1 MALVYTKFGENY
13 QAINAATEAI
23 NIDSNN
29 EKAYFRRGDAR
40 IATKDYEQGNGLIL
54 VQFYHVTSQSE
65 SFHFFEQQ

>member
-54 VQFYHVTSQSE
+54 V
-65 SFHFFEQQ
+65 

>member
-13 QAINAATEAI
+13 QAINAATEAL

-40 IATKDYEQGNGLIL
+40 IATKDYEQGHGLSFDSGSIL
-54 VQFYHVTSQSE
+54 TCHITLT
-65 SFHFFEQQ
+65 